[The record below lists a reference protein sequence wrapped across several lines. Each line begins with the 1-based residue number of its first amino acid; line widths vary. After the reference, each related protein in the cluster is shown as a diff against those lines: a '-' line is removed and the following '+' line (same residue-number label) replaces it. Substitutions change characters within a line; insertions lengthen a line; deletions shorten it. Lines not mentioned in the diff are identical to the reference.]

1 MTCNPGDAGAAVG
14 GGVAP
19 GDQLGGGQ
27 REVGGH
33 PVPAAAATPASLH
46 KQSKVT
52 RAANEPSAKFSQSRR
67 RPLLGPMLANPMVS
81 IVFYLSS

>member
-52 RAANEPSAKFSQSRR
+52 
-67 RPLLGPMLANPMVS
+67 
-81 IVFYLSS
+81 